1 MSATGID
8 IMEEHWDFC
17 IDKLLIYG
25 SLQRQCIA
33 AFARSDYDLKKF
45 LTTALVGEKSGN

>member
-8 IMEEHWDFC
+8 IMEEHWYFC

-25 SLQRQCIA
+25 NLQRQYIA
-33 AFARSDYDLKKF
+33 AFARIYYGLKKNI
-45 LTTALVGEKSGN
+45 TTAIVGEK

>member
-8 IMEEHWDFC
+8 IMEEHWYFC

-25 SLQRQCIA
+25 NLQRQCIA
-33 AFARSDYDLKKF
+33 AFARSYYDFKKN
-45 LTTALVGEKSGN
+45 LTAAIVGGK